1 MRFLIF
7 ALGLL
12 LVTTPL
18 AAKDQLSA
26 DQQEEVRQLV
36 RDTLLKNP
44 EILMEAMQ
52 ILQSKQEAAREE
64 MQKAA
69 LSQLSDLLVTP
80 GITPIDGNPDGDV
93 TIVEFFD
100 YQCGYCKR
108 AYPTIMDVVNSDKN
122 IRFVMK
128 EFAILGPVSEIAARA
143 ALASQ
148 KQGKY
153 KEFHKELM
161 TVRGRL
167 SEEKVYKTAE
177 DLGMDVDQLKKDMQA
192 DDVSQEIT
200 STRQIAQ
207 SLNITGTPAFIVGEQ
222 ILPGAVPAD
231 TLKEAV
237 KKARA
242 KKK

>member
-7 ALGLL
+7 ALALL
-12 LVTTPL
+12 LATTPL
-18 AAKDQLSA
+18 AAKDQLST
-26 DQQEEVRQLV
+26 DQQDEVRQLV

-44 EILMEAMQ
+44 EIIMEAMQ
-52 ILQSKQEAAREE
+52 VLQAKQEAAREE

-69 LSQLSDLLVTP
+69 LSQLSDLVVTP
-80 GITPIDGNPDGDV
+80 GVTPVAGNPKGDV

-108 AYPTIMDVVNSDKN
+108 AFPTIMEVVNSDKN

-143 ALASQ
+143 ALAAQ

-153 KEFHKELM
+153 NEFHEKLM

-167 SEEKVYKTAE
+167 SEEKIYKTAE
-177 DLGMDVDQLKKDMQA
+177 DLGMDLDQLKKDMQA
-192 DDVSQEIT
+192 DDVTKEII
-200 STRQIAQ
+200 STRQIAK
-207 SLNITGTPAFIVGEQ
+207 SLDITGTPAFIIGEQ
-222 ILPGAVPAD
+222 ILPGAVPAEA
-231 TLKEAV
+231 LKDAV
-237 KKARA
+237 KEARA
-242 KKK
+242 KK

>member
-7 ALGLL
+7 ALALL
-12 LVTTPL
+12 LATTPL
-18 AAKDQLSA
+18 AAKDQLST
-26 DQQEEVRQLV
+26 DQQDEVRQLV

-44 EILMEAMQ
+44 EIIMEAMQ
-52 ILQSKQEAAREE
+52 VLQAKQEAAREE

-69 LSQLSDLLVTP
+69 LSQLSDLVVTP
-80 GITPIDGNPDGDV
+80 GVTPVAGNPKGDV

-108 AYPTIMDVVNSDKN
+108 AFPTIMEVVNSDKN

-143 ALASQ
+143 ALAAQ

-153 KEFHKELM
+153 NEFHEELM

-167 SEEKVYKTAE
+167 SEEKIYKTAE
-177 DLGMDVDQLKKDMQA
+177 DLGMDLDQLKKDMQA
-192 DDVSQEIT
+192 DDVTKEII
-200 STRQIAQ
+200 STRQIAK
-207 SLNITGTPAFIVGEQ
+207 SLDITGTPAFIIGEQ
-222 ILPGAVPAD
+222 ILPGAVPAEA
-231 TLKEAV
+231 LKDAV
-237 KKARA
+237 KEARA
-242 KKK
+242 KK